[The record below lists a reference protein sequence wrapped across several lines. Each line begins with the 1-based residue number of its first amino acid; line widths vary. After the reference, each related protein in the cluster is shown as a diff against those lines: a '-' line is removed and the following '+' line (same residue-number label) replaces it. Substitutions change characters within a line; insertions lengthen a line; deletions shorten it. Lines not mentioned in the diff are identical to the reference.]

1 MKHAILLIAA
11 LAALAAPAT
20 RADYAVLRSGLR
32 LHITGY
38 ETSGDRVRL
47 TVDGGLI
54 EVPAD
59 AILSVE
65 PEDVFPANPPDPPP
79 TGPFGN
85 LIRSAAEKHGVD
97 ERLIQ
102 HVIAV
107 ESNFNPRAT
116 SRKQALGLMQLL
128 PRTAA
133 RFSVVNAFDPSQ
145 NIDAGTRYLKEL
157 LLRYSG
163 NLPLALAAYNAGPEM
178 VERYR
183 GVPPFPETQKY
194 VRQITARLAQE
205 IIAAKKQF
213 GEDFTAGLAAGSFPA
228 GLSPAAAFR
237 TRTDSRR
244 RTD

>member
-1 MKHAILLIAA
+1 MKRAILMIAA
-11 LAALAAPAT
+11 VAALAAPAS

-38 ETSGDRVRL
+38 EISGDRVRL

-59 AILSVE
+59 SILSVE
-65 PEDVFPANPPDPPP
+65 HEDLFPANPPEPPP
-79 TGPFGN
+79 TGPFGT
-85 LIRSAAEKHGVD
+85 LIRAAAEKHGVD
-97 ERLIQ
+97 EKLIS
-102 HVIAV
+102 HLIAV

-133 RFSVVNAFDPSQ
+133 RFSVANVFDPAQ
-145 NIDAGTRYLKEL
+145 NIDAGTRYLKEML
-157 LLRYSG
+157 DRFSG

-194 VRQITARLAQE
+194 VRQITARLAQDKS
-205 IIAAKKQF
+205 ATNK
-213 GEDFTAGLAAGSFPA
+213 
-228 GLSPAAAFR
+228 
-237 TRTDSRR
+237 
-244 RTD
+244 